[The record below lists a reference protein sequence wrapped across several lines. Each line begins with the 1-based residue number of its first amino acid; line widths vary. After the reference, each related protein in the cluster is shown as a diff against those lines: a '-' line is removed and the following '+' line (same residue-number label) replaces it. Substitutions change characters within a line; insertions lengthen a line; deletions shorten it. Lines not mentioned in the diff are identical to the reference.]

1 MRFKV
6 VRGSQARSAVGH
18 RLAIAGA
25 RSRAATVGALAVTA
39 CGVAACGLA
48 VTACGNQNPQ
58 AAPFASATASSSP
71 AASSASATDG
81 LELAFSRQRRCVC
94 RVCAES
100 RHLQ

>member
-6 VRGSQARSAVGH
+6 VRDSQARSAVGH

-48 VTACGNQNPQ
+48 VTACGNQNPPQ
-58 AAPFASATASSSP
+58 AAPVRENDRRCD
-71 AASSASATDG
+71 DG
-81 LELAFSRQRRCVC
+81 AELAITRQHRILC
-94 RVCAES
+94 RVSAES
-100 RHLQ
+100 QHLQ